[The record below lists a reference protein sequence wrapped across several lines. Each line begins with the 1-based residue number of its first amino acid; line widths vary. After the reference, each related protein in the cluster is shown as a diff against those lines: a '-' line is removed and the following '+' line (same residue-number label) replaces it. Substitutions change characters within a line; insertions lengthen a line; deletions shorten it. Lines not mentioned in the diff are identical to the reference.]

1 MNLVERVARLNKMV
15 ADNRI
20 LRGAWTDGH
29 ERACLLA
36 ALSPEAG
43 CQESAS
49 ACPSWVMPEW
59 LAHLTPWI
67 DDECSHDNWDK
78 IVGKYANLAG
88 RWHVLDDAAW
98 DRCHLATRRAILA
111 EAMQHNEQR
120 KVSSACAAAMAWLDS
135 PDAARRSDLLESVR
149 KIYFLFEARRSDL
162 LESVRKTY
170 FLFDEGSEE
179 YAVCTQVARA
189 AWAVLE
195 PLSYSREASSAAEY
209 AVTAARFKAWNDGR
223 GARPNASMA
232 AADRIIFNIFEVM
245 ETEISKKEG

>member
-15 ADNRI
+15 AGNRI

-43 CQESAS
+43 HHESAS

-67 DDECSHDNWDK
+67 DDQCSQDNWDK

-111 EAMQHNEQR
+111 EAMQHNEHLV
-120 KVSSACAAAMAWLDS
+120 VSSACAAAMAWLDS
-135 PDAARRSDLLESVR
+135 PDAERRSDLLESVR
-149 KIYFLFEARRSDL
+149 KIYILFEPGD
-162 LESVRKTY
+162 
-170 FLFDEGSEE
+170 GE
-179 YAVCTQVARA
+179 YAVCAQVART

-195 PLSYSREASSAAEY
+195 PLSYSHQTSYAAEY
-209 AVTAARFKAWNDGR
+209 AATAAQLKVWVVNPEANF
-223 GARPNASMA
+223 NAKMA
-232 AADRIIFNIFEVM
+232 AADRIIFNIFEAI

>member
-1 MNLVERVARLNKMV
+1 MNRVERVARLNKMV
-15 ADNRI
+15 AGNRI

-43 CQESAS
+43 CHESAS

-59 LAHLTPWI
+59 LAYMTPWI

-120 KVSSACAAAMAWLDS
+120 EVSSACAAAMTWLDS
-135 PDAARRSDLLESVR
+135 PDAERRSDLLESVR
-149 KIYFLFEARRSDL
+149 KIYFLFD
-162 LESVRKTY
+162 
-170 FLFDEGSEE
+170 GGGEE

-195 PLSYSREASSAAEY
+195 PLSYSHQASSAADY
-209 AVTAARFKAWNDGR
+209 AVTAAKFKVWNDGR
-223 GARPNASMA
+223 GSRLNASMA

>member
-149 KIYFLFEARRSDL
+149 KIYFLFD
-162 LESVRKTY
+162 ES
-170 FLFDEGSEE
+170 GEE

-195 PLSYSREASSAAEY
+195 PLSYSDQASSAADL
-209 AVTAARFKAWNDGR
+209 AVTAAQFKVWNDGR
-223 GARPNASMA
+223 GARPNASKA